1 MFSIRALVVDDYE
14 PWLRFTCSK
23 LQEQGDMQ
31 VVGRVSDGL
40 DAVRKA
46 GELKPD
52 LILLDIGLPTLNG
65 IEAARRIRD
74 VSFGSQVLF
83 VSENRCPEVVE
94 EALSTGA
101 VGYVFK
107 SDAGREL
114 LPAVESALEG
124 KRFVS
129 SSLHDCGAN
138 SSKHGFRVSN
148 ENFLTS
154 S

>member
-74 VSFGSQVLF
+74 VSFRSQVLF

-114 LPAVESALEG
+114 LPAVESVLEG

-129 SSLHDCGAN
+129 SSLHDCGPN

>member
-129 SSLHDCGAN
+129 SSLHHCGAN
-138 SSKHGFRVSN
+138 SSKHGLEFQTRN
-148 ENFLTS
+148 L
-154 S
+154 